1 MNKDAL
7 ISALDDLSLVEA
19 DFMGWI
25 CWHDRYDPKEMGFD
39 MVIEILELQLEVI
52 GEDRAAEILETKKVN
67 DAEAEHIKA
76 FVKQEVSDSGGEETS
91 FWVGTHPD
99 HSGVLVGMYQYE
111 DGSRGVADV
120 FATQEE
126 AEAFPNRRGFDLV

>member
-7 ISALDDLSLVEA
+7 INALDDLSLVEA

-25 CWHDRYDPKEMGFD
+25 CWCDRYDPKEIGFN
-39 MVIEILELQLEVI
+39 MVVEILEIQLEVI
-52 GEDRAAEILETKKVN
+52 GEDRAAEIRETKKVN
-67 DAEAEHIKA
+67 DTEAEHIKA

-99 HSGVLVGMYQYE
+99 HSGVLVGIYQYE
-111 DGSRGVADV
+111 DGSREVADV

-126 AEAFPNRRGFDLV
+126 AEDFPHRRGFDLV